1 MRSGRLCGLG
11 FMIALGSSLPADW
24 KITTV
29 STSAAGR
36 QIETEYFKD
45 GLKRTGFRDGVNGP
59 LRSVMVINF
68 KNLRETVWDVKIRQY
83 MVRRLHAE
91 LRIVAATGPAT

>member
-1 MRSGRLCGLG
+1 MRSGRFWSLG
-11 FMIALGSSLPADW
+11 RMMAVAGAAHADW

-29 STSAAGR
+29 AKNPSGQTI
-36 QIETEYFKD
+36 QTEYFKD
-45 GLKRTGFRDGVNGP
+45 KLKRTGFHDGVNGP

-91 LRIVAATGPAT
+91 LRIVAATGPAS